1 MIIRSVRL
9 INYKCFDDSGDIT
22 FGEKLNLIVGQNNS
36 GKTTLFDSLDLQ
48 RFTNKAH
55 RDLTQDPR
63 DILDPISRLEMEISL
78 SGKELYRI
86 LMQSGE
92 RGMGI
97 NLKSTDIYQA
107 KLILEKLFELDT
119 IRLSLKYNPKH
130 GWENGNQ
137 GGESD
142 FTSDN
147 GAQIHFLPS
156 ADVGSWR
163 LNGPTTGLTSFALS

>member
-36 GKTTLFDSLDLQ
+36 GKTTLFGSLDLQ

-55 RDLTQDPR
+55 RDLAQDPR

-92 RGMGI
+92 RGHGYKFEI
-97 NLKSTDIYQA
+97 NGY
-107 KLILEKLFELDT
+107 
-119 IRLSLKYNPKH
+119 
-130 GWENGNQ
+130 
-137 GGESD
+137 
-142 FTSDN
+142 
-147 GAQIHFLPS
+147 LPS
-156 ADVGSWR
+156 KIDPRKVV
-163 LNGPTTGLTSFALS
+163 